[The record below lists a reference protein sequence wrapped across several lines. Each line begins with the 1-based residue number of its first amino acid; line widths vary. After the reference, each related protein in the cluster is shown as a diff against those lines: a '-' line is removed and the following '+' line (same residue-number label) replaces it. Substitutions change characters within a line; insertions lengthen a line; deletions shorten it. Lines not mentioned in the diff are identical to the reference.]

1 MFECEVAAGDFEHV
15 ELPEILMQ
23 IVGVRHCF
31 LGYREEVEAD
41 VSAEGFYL
49 ILYIAKVV
57 GEEI

>member
-1 MFECEVAAGDFEHV
+1 MAAGDFEHV

-23 IVGVRHCF
+23 IVGVRHCL